1 MTGQPPKF
9 YCYAR
14 CWFLV
19 EGGRDLQGSCIHP
32 QPQRLTVP
40 ATSVG
45 EFRTVTARG
54 GRVPVELR
62 G

>member
-9 YCYAR
+9 YYCAR
-14 CWFLV
+14 CGFLV
-19 EGGRDLQGSCIHP
+19 EGGRDLKCSCIHP

-45 EFRTVTARG
+45 EVRTVIARG
-54 GRVPVELR
+54 GRVRVELR

>member
-9 YCYAR
+9 YYCAR
-14 CWFLV
+14 CGFLV
-19 EGGRDLQGSCIHP
+19 EGGRDLQCSGIHP

-45 EFRTVTARG
+45 EVRVTIARS
-54 GRVPVELR
+54 GRVRV
-62 G
+62 